1 MEKFTPLA
9 KKITL
14 PPAVMVGTN
23 LTPASQYQ
31 KAICILAFDAVF
43 SDTEFVKLNQYSQI
57 LRRQYCLSPCAPV
70 RVDFQDIK
78 VFVRID
84 RRHLP
89 DLVAGTQHGNSQV
102 YLT

>member
-31 KAICILAFDAVF
+31 KAICILASDAVF

-84 RRHLP
+84 CRRLP
-89 DLVAGTQHGNSQV
+89 DLVAGTQHGDSQV